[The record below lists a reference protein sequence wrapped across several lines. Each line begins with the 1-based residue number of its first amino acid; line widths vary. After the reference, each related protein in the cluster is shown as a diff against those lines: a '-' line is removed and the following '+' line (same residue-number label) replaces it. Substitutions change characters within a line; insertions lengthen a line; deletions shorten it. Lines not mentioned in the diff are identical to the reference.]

1 MRTGERPKLLLDRA
15 GHPTHLVTAARPLA
29 SPNRAFTLI
38 QPLAGAADAQRA
50 SKKSQPERLA
60 FAAVAHEP
68 HFPVSMRRTIWKD
81 FAVPQVLF
89 DPLSFGAKGDGKALD
104 TAPIQRAMDACAA
117 TPGGGVV
124 RFRSG
129 KIFRIQSL
137 QLPARALGSRDV
149 MEIRI
154 ERGATLLVDDNR
166 SAWPKGRN
174 VFQGTNVT

>member
-1 MRTGERPKLLLDRA
+1 MDPAALLRWSHRNVRLRTGERPKLLLDRA

-38 QPLAGAADAQRA
+38 QPLAGVVADAQSPRPA
-50 SKKSQPERLA
+50 S
-60 FAAVAHEP
+60 
-68 HFPVSMRRTIWKD
+68 VSVRRTVWKD
-81 FAVPQVLF
+81 FEVPQVIF
-89 DPLSFGAKGDGKALD
+89 DPISFGAKGDGKALD

-129 KIFRIQSL
+129 KTFRIQSL

-149 MEIRI
+149 MEMRI

>member
-1 MRTGERPKLLLDRA
+1 MHPIRLLGGLLLA
-15 GHPTHLVTAARPLA
+15 SAVVATAAAATSRVRATLA
-29 SPNRAFTLI
+29 TL
-38 QPLAGAADAQRA
+38 AEEDTG
-50 SKKSQPERLA
+50 
-60 FAAVAHEP
+60 H
-68 HFPVSMRRTIWKD
+68 
-81 FAVPQVLF
+81 LF
-89 DPLSFGAKGDGKALD
+89 DVRRFGAKGDGKALD
-104 TAPIQRAMDACAA
+104 TAAIQRAMDACAA

-129 KIFRIQSL
+129 KSFRIQSL

-149 MEIRI
+149 MEMRI

>member
-1 MRTGERPKLLLDRA
+1 MFVWAGERPKLLLDHA

-38 QPLAGAADAQRA
+38 QPLAGGVADAQSPRPA
-50 SKKSQPERLA
+50 S
-60 FAAVAHEP
+60 
-68 HFPVSMRRTIWKD
+68 VSMRRTVWKE
-81 FAVPQVLF
+81 FWVPQNMF

-104 TAPIQRAMDACAA
+104 TAAIQRAMDACAA

-129 KIFRIQSL
+129 KSFRIQSL

-149 MEIRI
+149 MEMRI

>member
-1 MRTGERPKLLLDRA
+1 MWKEFS
-15 GHPTHLVTAARPLA
+15 V
-29 SPNRAFTLI
+29 
-38 QPLAGAADAQRA
+38 
-50 SKKSQPERLA
+50 PE
-60 FAAVAHEP
+60 
-68 HFPVSMRRTIWKD
+68 
-81 FAVPQVLF
+81 VLF

-104 TAPIQRAMDACAA
+104 TAAIQRAMDACAA

-129 KIFRIQSL
+129 KSFRIQSL

-149 MEIRI
+149 MEMRI